1 MKSSKKLYRL
11 KVLIHIAISSF
22 FFNGCGLNSHS
33 VNIESIPIEIP
44 KYWSTS
50 IHSNDSLV
58 GDWHS
63 IFDEPEF
70 EDFIIL
76 LKKNSI
82 DLQTIVYDQKIAYY
96 GSLIK
101 QPRIF
106 PSINSNAG
114 LDTNMQNLAGFG
126 FADSFLEDSDDS
138 DNSGIINFGST
149 NVSFGINFQW
159 EVDIWGNLLNA
170 RKASLKD
177 YESINYNLNYLGF
190 SLLVRA
196 SQIYF
201 DAVEASMQL
210 KLAEES
216 YTSFVEISN
225 FVKTRYEKGLKSSLD
240 YRLSQA
246 TVSNSKIIL
255 ENRKIQL
262 KNINRK
268 IETMLGLYPTGN
280 FIKAYNLPNYLLDI
294 DIGIPADLLLR
305 RPDIKA
311 LFLNAESAGLRL
323 AEAKRNRLPR
333 ISLSGNVGTS
343 SNSLDDIFNIEHGV
357 WNLGANLLTPIFN
370 GSTLSNNIKLQ
381 KINKE
386 KAKKDL
392 ISGLLKAFSEV
403 EKILDYDNSLNV
415 QIQAINLAVEESSDV
430 LSLSKQRYDKGL
442 LPLDFV
448 LNSQASYNSIR
459 SQKLSLTNKNI
470 KNRLSLILA
479 IGGEFI
485 PIKKD

>member
-1 MKSSKKLYRL
+1 MKLSKMLCPL
-11 KVLIHIAISSF
+11 KVLIYIGTLSF
-22 FFNGCGLNSHS
+22 FFNGCGLNNHN
-33 VNIESIPIEIP
+33 VTIESIPIEIP

-50 IHSNDSLV
+50 IHSNDSLI

-63 IFDEPEF
+63 IFDDPDF
-70 EDFIIL
+70 ENFIIL
-76 LKKNSI
+76 FKKNSI
-82 DLQTIVYDQKIAYY
+82 DLQTIVHDKKIAYY

-101 QPRIF
+101 QPSLF
-106 PSINSNAG
+106 PTINSNARI
-114 LDTNMQNLAGFG
+114 DTNMQNLAGFG
-126 FADSFLEDSDDS
+126 FADSFLE
-138 DNSGIINFGST
+138 NSEDQGNSAIINFGST

-159 EVDIWGNLLNA
+159 EVDIWGNLLNT

-201 DAVEASMQL
+201 AAVEASLQL

-216 YTSFVEISN
+216 YISFVEISN
-225 FVKTRYEKGLKSSLD
+225 FVKTRYEKGVKSSLD
-240 YRLSQA
+240 YRLSQS
-246 TVSNSKIIL
+246 TVSNSKIVL

-280 FIKAYNLPNYLLDI
+280 FIKTYNLPNYFSDI
-294 DIGIPADLLLR
+294 DTGIPADLLLR

-311 LFLNAESAGLRL
+311 LFLNAESAGLKL
-323 AEAKRNRLPR
+323 AEAKRNRLPK

-343 SNSLDDIFNIEHGV
+343 SNSLEDMFNIDHGV

-370 GSTLSNNIKLQ
+370 GSTLSNNVNLQ

-392 ISGLLKAFSEV
+392 IKGLLKAFSEV
-403 EKILDYDNSLNV
+403 EEILDYDNSLNI
-415 QIQAINLAVEESSDV
+415 QIQAINHAVEESRDV

-448 LNSQASYNSIR
+448 LNSQASYNNIR

-470 KNRLSLILA
+470 ENRLSLILA
-479 IGGEFI
+479 IGGDLI
-485 PIKKD
+485 PNKKD